1 MPFQQN
7 DKPDSVPPK
16 ICIVP
21 AVPIPNNWV
30 ASIINLH
37 NVLPQSVKPPTRFRF
52 GTNHRKPIWGC
63 CTQRLPV
70 SLKPFPICIVTVALI
85 VRLLCPVNQ
94 PVCCPTQSGLSS
106 DSVSAMLC
114 LADAYILQ
122 QNRPDANIFC
132 MADNVPKMA
141 PNFQDKKIAFF

>member
-1 MPFQQN
+1 MCRVNVLKLNIKVKYRIFATRPPHHEKYCKKWSPKRIGDMPFQQN

-70 SLKPFPICIVTVALI
+70 SLKPFPICFVTVALI
-85 VRLLCPVNQ
+85 VRLLCLVN
-94 PVCCPTQSGLSS
+94 
-106 DSVSAMLC
+106 
-114 LADAYILQ
+114 
-122 QNRPDANIFC
+122 
-132 MADNVPKMA
+132 
-141 PNFQDKKIAFF
+141 